1 MQVGISSRANS
12 AFLAYKWF
20 WVLVLSRLCP
30 RKPWWPEVD
39 NDEVTIAAE
48 EAPQEMVGVA
58 RGRHNGREGPRRD
71 ADITMM
77 SSRCCSF
84 THQHTNLHAYLDIQ
98 GKMVTCKSQNGPTI
112 HKQINMWHVNLF
124 IICTIYLRNRAFIMD
139 QFSNICGPLIAISWI
154 LWNISSFS
162 NLHDFEKVRSG
173 RCYNFA

>member
-1 MQVGISSRANS
+1 MVDRSFRH
-12 AFLAYKWF
+12 LW
-20 WVLVLSRLCP
+20 WP

-39 NDEVTIAAE
+39 NDEVTIVAE

-71 ADITMM
+71 ADISMM

-112 HKQINMWHVNLF
+112 HKQINM
-124 IICTIYLRNRAFIMD
+124 
-139 QFSNICGPLIAISWI
+139 
-154 LWNISSFS
+154 
-162 NLHDFEKVRSG
+162 
-173 RCYNFA
+173 